1 MAIKYNGNKAV
12 LSGMREDVVAPND
25 FWQDFTK
32 FLTKADY
39 YNTKFK
45 GNYDSYFGGLT
56 ADWDAQDYQNFFNA
70 NGITDAVQ
78 GNSNVDISK
87 ITDLNKLKAIMGS
100 MVIDQKG
107 HFSNNKYK
115 LPSTEI
121 NKLKEGIKAFNAHTN
136 LVDNLREKGGTDG
149 QIQAILDSR
158 DGSADGYTTLYDEI
172 ADLSGDDWNN
182 YIDESL
188 VNILP
193 DNTWGESI
201 VITPENA
208 EDNNYTY
215 NDEDGTYTDEDGN
228 IYEVNEDNQLVN
240 TDDGTPATTGGYT
253 PSDSIVATATADD
266 AAQTATTATQSA
278 ILGDSTLDALRD
290 YVSQNEGYT
299 LEEDADNNT
308 YTVKDADGNTVDTFA
323 VDERNNQIVYVGGEK
338 DGQRFS
344 TDGLPERIDTYQD
357 IEDTTFAD
365 QQALAD
371 EVTGL
376 REEYQTDMSGMLE
389 EFDNADF
396 AGQINAQL
404 NQFLTGKDAEGN
416 DILGEDGEP
425 IKGFLDYQSD
435 LETAAGNFTEEITAL
450 GGEGG
455 LYDQAYRDYETALS
469 PLIGGV
475 PLNSA
480 NASQFGYRKNEDGT
494 FTGPNGEEFTV
505 NKDTGALEKDG
516 VQARSGGEMATTRG
530 KLGTVADAAMD
541 VAADAGDQ
549 NYYTKLKNLL
559 YADATDQIDRSSR
572 SARDS
577 LQQMYANAGMDT
589 SSPAYTSAMMDL
601 AKSRSDAQRSANR
614 QAILDSYGL
623 GQQMLGNRT
632 NALNSAGSAYQAS
645 LNSMG
650 QQMSALDSLYGV
662 KLEGLNTRRD
672 MIGQIYNANK
682 NQADL
687 GVSGLNTVLDT
698 NLTGIGA
705 DQTQFNT
712 KLNLNNDFYNN
723 LFKNLGLDFN
733 VTGGLRD
740 YANKE
745 TTSAFDTL
753 VDYDQSF
760 KSDDFTMGSFQLA
773 LQQAYPDG
781 NVPEPLQN
789 LIDKYS
795 SK

>member
-32 FLTKADY
+32 FLTQADY
-39 YNTKFK
+39 YNTAFK
-45 GNYDSYFGGLT
+45 GNYDSYFGGIT

-115 LPSTEI
+115 LPGTEI
-121 NKLKEGIKAFNAHTN
+121 DKLKKGIKAYNAHN
-136 LVDNLREKGGTDG
+136 QLVTNLREKGGTDE

-158 DGSADGYTTLYDEI
+158 DGSVEGYTSLYDDI
-172 ADLSGDDWNN
+172 ADLSGDDWND
-182 YIDESL
+182 YIDKSL

-193 DNTWGESI
+193 DNTWGDPV
-201 VITPENA
+201 VITPANA
-208 EDNNYTY
+208 EEYNYTY
-215 NDEDGTYTDEDGN
+215 NEEDETYTDENGN
-228 IYEVNEDNQLVN
+228 TYVANSDNELVS
-240 TDDGTPATTGGYT
+240 TEDETPATAGSYT
-253 PSDSIVATATADD
+253 PSNAVIATTNADD

-299 LEEDADNNT
+299 LEEDAENNT
-308 YTVKDADGNTVDTFA
+308 YTVTDADGNTVDTFA
-323 VDERNNQIVYVGGEK
+323 VDEKNNQIVYVGGEK

-357 IEDTTFAD
+357 VEDTTFAD
-365 QQALAD
+365 QQALAS

-376 REEYQTDMSGMLE
+376 RGEYEDYTTSVLGGDVTEGVAQQLGWTKTATGWTDPQGNDYTVNEDTGILESGGVAATTKGTFE
-389 EFDNADF
+389 DADF

-404 NQFLTGKDAEGN
+404 NQFLTGKDADGN
-416 DILGEDGEP
+416 DILDEEGNP
-425 IKGFLDYQSD
+425 IKGFLDYQGD
-435 LETAAGNFTEEITAL
+435 LEGAADTYKTDMQGL
-450 GGEGG
+450 SS
-455 LYDQAYRDYETALS
+455 LYDQTYGDYANELDPLRRDM
-469 PLIGGV
+469 GDV
-475 PLNSA
+475 
-480 NASQFGYRKNEDGT
+480 RD
-494 FTGPNGEEFTV
+494 
-505 NKDTGALEKDG
+505 
-516 VQARSGGEMATTRG
+516 R
-530 KLGTVADAAMD
+530 LGQVAQGQMD
-541 VAADAGDQ
+541 VARDASDRS
-549 NYYTKLKNLL
+549 YYNNLRDTL
-559 YADATDQIDRSSR
+559 YADSADQLNR
-572 SARDS
+572 
-577 LQQMYANAGMDT
+577 QTEAGMDSIRQSFAASGADPT
-589 SSPAYTSAMMDL
+589 SPAFVAAMKDL
-601 AKSRSDAQRSANR
+601 QQSRSDAMVGARR
-614 QAILDSYGL
+614 KAILDSYGL
-623 GQQMLGNRT
+623 GGQMLGNRT
-632 NALNSAGSAYQAS
+632 NALAGAGNALGSEMS
-645 LNSMG
+645 GIGSEMG
-650 QQMSALDSLYGV
+650 ALDSLYGV

-672 MIGQIYNANK
+672 MIGQIYGAEKDKANI
-682 NQADL
+682 

-698 NLTGIGA
+698 GLKGVAA
-705 DQTQFNT
+705 DQNQFNT
-712 KLNLNNDFYNN
+712 KLNLNNDFYGN
-723 LFKNLGLDFN
+723 LFKNIGLEYD
-733 VTGGLRD
+733 VKGGLRD
-740 YANKE
+740 YADKE

-781 NVPEPLQN
+781 DIPEPLQN